1 MSTVPLRP
9 RVQSK
14 LGDLADAVPHL
25 VWVAG
30 TDGVVRDY
38 NARIADYA
46 EARIP
51 GSDGWRWEAL
61 VHPDDLETATDAWEA
76 AVTGGEAYEHEH
88 RLRMADDTY
97 RWHLSRGVPVRDDA
111 TGTVTW
117 YGTATDIDSG
127 RRAEDLLRRS
137 QSSLALAMRGGRM
150 GWWTRDLETEVVT
163 WSPELEE
170 LFGLLPGGFEG
181 RETAFLERVVPEDRP
196 AVSAAVA
203 QAIANRTDYIVEF
216 RFQHADGSIRWMDGR
231 GRATYD
237 GDRPTVLYGIGI
249 DITIRKETEEEI
261 RAREERLRLAAEA
274 GEFGLYDY
282 DLVTGERYWSPELH
296 AIVGTSDTT
305 PSPTGPPFHPD
316 DRDAAV
322 ERFVAGQQ
330 PMSDGSVDHEIR
342 IVRPDGSVRWVAT
355 HGQTYFS
362 EPEPSPSRRA
372 LRSIGIVV
380 DVTDRKQADELRD
393 VFVGM
398 LSHELRTPVTAIFGG
413 SQLLRR
419 PNLDEAD
426 RRGIID
432 DIVSESERLER
443 LVENLLVLARAERHV
458 VEGGSDPVLVR
469 PLIERILA
477 DKRRRWPDA
486 TLVLEAAAGL
496 PPARCDEASFELVLR
511 NLISNA
517 LKYGDEGEIL
527 VRAAFV
533 DGQIEVTVCDRGP
546 GLPDDPSRL
555 FDLFYRTDSARR
567 RAQGAGIG
575 LFVVRALVESA
586 GGVTWARNR
595 PEGGAEFGFRLPP
608 FPDGDDLDDLD

>member
-1 MSTVPLRP
+1 MSTLPLRARP
-9 RVQSK
+9 RSD

-30 TDGVVRDY
+30 DDGVVRDY
-38 NARIADYA
+38 NGRIADYA
-46 EARIP
+46 DARVP
-51 GSDGWRWEAL
+51 GSEGWRWQAL
-61 VHPDDLETATDAWEA
+61 VHPDDLEATTDAWDA
-76 AVTGGEAYEHEH
+76 AIAGGGPYEHEH
-88 RLRMADDTY
+88 RIRMADGTF

-111 TGTVTW
+111 TGEVTW

-127 RRAEDLLRRS
+127 RLAEDLLRRT

-150 GWWTRDLETEVVT
+150 GWWTRDLETEIVT

-170 LFGLLPGGFEG
+170 LFGLQAGGFEG
-181 RETAFLERVVPEDRP
+181 RETAFLERVVAQDRA

-203 QAIANRTDYIVEF
+203 HAIANRTDYVVEF

-249 DITIRKETEEEI
+249 DITTRKEAEEEL
-261 RAREERLRLAAEA
+261 RTREERLRLAAEA
-274 GEFGLYDY
+274 GAFGLYDY
-282 DLVTGERYWSPELH
+282 DLVTGERYWSPELQ
-296 AIVGTSDTT
+296 AIVGTSGTT
-305 PSPTGPPFHPD
+305 SSRTDPPIHPD
-316 DRDAAV
+316 DREAAL
-322 ERFVAGQQ
+322 ERFAAAQR

-342 IVRPDGSVRWVAT
+342 IVRADGTIRWVAT

-362 EPEPSPSRRA
+362 EPEPSPSRSA

-432 DIVSESERLER
+432 DIVAESERLER

-458 VEGGSDPVLVR
+458 VESGSDPVLVR

-486 TLVLEAAAGL
+486 TITLEAATGL
-496 PPARCDEASFELVLR
+496 PPARCDEAAFELVLR
-511 NLISNA
+511 NLLSNA
-517 LKYGDEGEIL
+517 LKYGD
-527 VRAAFV
+527 
-533 DGQIEVTVCDRGP
+533 
-546 GLPDDPSRL
+546 
-555 FDLFYRTDSARR
+555 
-567 RAQGAGIG
+567 
-575 LFVVRALVESA
+575 
-586 GGVTWARNR
+586 
-595 PEGGAEFGFRLPP
+595 
-608 FPDGDDLDDLD
+608 